1 VSGPVRR
8 GRRDTGR
15 IWRGAV
21 RRIKAI
27 TRPIPHPRLPQRS
40 TGGIRNSLLAD
51 KRLELAG
58 KRTFGP
64 HDLERLARLLE
75 GADDV
80 VPVREAHARRSVGPK
95 RFIALRHDMDHD
107 VENSVR
113 LAEWESQHGFRSTYY
128 VLHGDWYWGGPFAR
142 RPSTFVLRA
151 LDRIASLGHEIGLH
165 NNAIT
170 IALLT
175 GDDPGAIL
183 DRDLSALRQHG
194 FDIVGSVAHGD
205 PLCRSVGYINNE
217 LFTEC
222 ARPAMG
228 AADRLLTYNNPA
240 LGGTRSIRIQPRSMA
255 ESGLTHE
262 ANNSGHTTTL
272 SDTGGH
278 WSVPFDQVDELIA
291 GEGLFLQALIHPV
304 WWALSGEVVKPW
316 STSASAINPD
326 R

>member
-1 VSGPVRR
+1 MSGPARR

-75 GADDV
+75 RADDV

-128 VLHGDWYWGGPFAR
+128 VLHGDWYWGGPFAQ

-183 DRDLSALRQHG
+183 DRDLSTLRQHG

-228 AADRLLTYNNPA
+228 AADRLLTYNDPV
-240 LGGTRSIRIQPRSMA
+240 LGGTRSIRLQPRSMA

-272 SDTGGH
+272 SDTGGR
-278 WSVPFDQVDELIA
+278 WSVPFDRVDALIA
-291 GEGLFLQALIHPV
+291 DEGLFLQALIHPV

-316 STSASAINPD
+316 STSASAVNPG

>member
-1 VSGPVRR
+1 MSGPLRR
-8 GRRDTGR
+8 GRRYAGR
-15 IWRGAV
+15 IWRH
-21 RRIKAI
+21 
-27 TRPIPHPRLPQRS
+27 IPHPRLPQRS

-64 HDLERLARLLE
+64 LDLERLARLLE

-113 LAEWESQHGFRSTYY
+113 LAEWESQRGFRSTYY
-128 VLHGDWYWGGPFAR
+128 VLHGDWYWGGTSAR

-228 AADRLLTYNNPA
+228 AADRMLTYNDPA
-240 LGGTRSIRIQPRSMA
+240 LGGTRSIRLQPRSMA

-291 GEGLFLQALIHPV
+291 GDGVFLQALIHPV

-316 STSASAINPD
+316 STSASAVNPGL
-326 R
+326 

>member
-1 VSGPVRR
+1 MNGPLRR
-8 GRRDTGR
+8 SRRYAGR
-15 IWRGAV
+15 IWRGGV
-21 RRIKAI
+21 QRIRTIA
-27 TRPIPHPRLPQRS
+27 RLIPHPRLPERS
-40 TGGIRNSLLAD
+40 TGEIRNSILAD

-64 HDLERLARLLE
+64 HDLERLAGLLE
-75 GADDV
+75 RADEV
-80 VPVREAHARRSVGPK
+80 VPVREAFARRAVGPK

-113 LAEWESQHGFRSTYY
+113 LAEWESHRGFRSTYY
-128 VLHGDWYWGGPFAR
+128 VLHGDWYWGGPAAR

-151 LDRIASLGHEIGLH
+151 LDRIAALGHEIGLH

-175 GDDPGAIL
+175 GDDPGAVL

-205 PLCRSVGYINNE
+205 PLCRTVGYINNE

-228 AADRLLTYNNPA
+228 AADRLLTYIDPA
-240 LGGTRSIRIQPRSMA
+240 SGGRRSLRLQPRPMA

-262 ANNSGHTTTL
+262 ANNSGHTITL

-278 WSVPFDQVDELIA
+278 WSVPFDGIDDLIA
-291 GEGLFLQALIHPV
+291 VQGVFLQALIHPV

-316 STSASAINPD
+316 PTSAPAVSPF

>member
-1 VSGPVRR
+1 MSGPVRR

-75 GADDV
+75 RADDV

-228 AADRLLTYNNPA
+228 AADRLLTYNDPA
-240 LGGTRSIRIQPRSMA
+240 LGGTRSIRLQPRSMA

-291 GEGLFLQALIHPV
+291 DEGLFLQALIHPV

-316 STSASAINPD
+316 STSASAVNPG